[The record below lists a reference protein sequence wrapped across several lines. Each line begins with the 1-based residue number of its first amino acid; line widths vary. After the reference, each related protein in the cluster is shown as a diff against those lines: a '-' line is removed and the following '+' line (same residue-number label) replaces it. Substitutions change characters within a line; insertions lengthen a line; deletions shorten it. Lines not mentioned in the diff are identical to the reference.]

1 MKRLI
6 LAALIV
12 VATVVFAANAGARP
26 AMTHPK
32 LIGAVGKNEAFT
44 ITLRTASGKLV
55 RTLPAGTYTFVIH
68 DFSSIHNFALN
79 GPHGLSRTFTGIAA
93 ITTKTA
99 TLRLTAGKYKY
110 VCAAH
115 PTTMFHFFTV
125 K

>member
-12 VATVVFAANAGARP
+12 VATVVFAANAAARP

-32 LIGAVGKNEAFT
+32 LIGAVGKDDGFT
-44 ITLRTASGKLV
+44 ITLRTANGKLV

-79 GPHGLSRTFTGIAA
+79 GRVSRTFTGISF
-93 ITTKTA
+93 IGTRTV

-110 VCAAH
+110 VCVAH
-115 PTTMFHFFTV
+115 PTTMVHSFTV